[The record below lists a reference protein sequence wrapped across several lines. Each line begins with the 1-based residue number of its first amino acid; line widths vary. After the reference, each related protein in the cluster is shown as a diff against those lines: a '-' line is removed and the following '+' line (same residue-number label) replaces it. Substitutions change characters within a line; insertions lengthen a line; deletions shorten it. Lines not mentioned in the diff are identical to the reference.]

1 MKEKNKLLIIIL
13 VLVVLIGGSAIL
25 YNVFKDRVSNEKIPD
40 KTPVS
45 QSQNEENDEEET
57 TKVIP
62 APDFTVLD
70 ENGNEVTLSSL
81 KGKPVVL
88 NFWASWCGPCKIEMQ
103 DFDKAYSKYKDDIHF
118 AMVNLTDGRRETIKT
133 ASKYIEEQG
142 FSFPIYFDTEYEASN
157 AYRVY
162 SVPTTYFI
170 DSEGNLVVYVN
181 GLIDG
186 ETLQKGINM
195 IHKDTNE

>member
-25 YNVFKDRVSNEKIPD
+25 YNVFKDRVNQEQISQTTSQNQ
-40 KTPVS
+40 T
-45 QSQNEENDEEET
+45 QSQNQDKET
-57 TKVIP
+57 TDPLP

-70 ENGNEVTLSSL
+70 KDGKEVKLSSL

-88 NFWASWCGPCKIEMQ
+88 NFWASWCGPCKIEMK
-103 DFDKAYSKYKDDIHF
+103 DFEKAYSKYKDDVHF
-118 AMVNLTDGRRETIKT
+118 AMVNLTDGHRETIKT

-142 FSFPIYFDTEYEASN
+142 YSFPIYFDTENEASN
-157 AYRVY
+157 NYRVY
-162 SVPTTYFI
+162 SVPTTFFI

-181 GLIDG
+181 GLID
-186 ETLQKGINM
+186 ESNLQKGIDM
-195 IHKDTNE
+195 IYNENKE

>member
-13 VLVVLIGGSAIL
+13 VLVILIGGSAIL
-25 YNVFKDRVSNEKIPD
+25 YNVFKDRVSNEQISENNS
-40 KTPVS
+40 VS
-45 QSQNEENDEEET
+45 QNQNQNQKEEPTEPT
-57 TKVIP
+57 P

-70 ENGNEVTLSSL
+70 KDGNEVTLSSL

-88 NFWASWCGPCKIEMQ
+88 NFWASWCGPCKIEME

-118 AMVNLTDGRRETIKT
+118 AMVNLTDGHRETVKT

-142 FSFPIYFDTEYEASN
+142 YSFPIYFDTEYEASN

-181 GLIDG
+181 GLID
-186 ETLQKGINM
+186 ENTLQKGIGM
-195 IHKDTNE
+195 IYSPTEE